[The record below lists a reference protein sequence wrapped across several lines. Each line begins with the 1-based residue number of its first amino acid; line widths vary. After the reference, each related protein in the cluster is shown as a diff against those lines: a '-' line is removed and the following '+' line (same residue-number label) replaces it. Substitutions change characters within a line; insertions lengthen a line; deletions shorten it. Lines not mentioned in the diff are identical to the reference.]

1 MFISARS
8 FEEYRAMFALTEHD
22 LFLRIL
28 DCPGGAAGFV
38 AEAGA
43 RGVDAVAVDP
53 QYGDDR
59 GRLGE
64 LALREIEHRH
74 TELVDGGADFV
85 WTWFEGPEQYT
96 RMRSEA
102 ARAFAR
108 DIAARPDRYVEGSL
122 PHLPFPDRSFD
133 LVLSSHLLFSYGEQ
147 MDEDF
152 HRDALLELVRLSRW
166 QVRLYPLFLH
176 TRFRRYP
183 ALEEMREALAGYGIA
198 SRVEP
203 VDYAFD
209 PGDQE
214 MLVLECADRGAL
226 PAREP
231 DPDAARRHHDPV
243 RWRHL
248 GADSERTA
256 PSEA

>member
-1 MFISARS
+1 MFISART
-8 FEEYRAMFALTEHD
+8 FEEYRAMFALADHD
-22 LFLRIL
+22 LSLRIL

-38 AEAGA
+38 AAAGA
-43 RGVDAVAVDP
+43 RGTDAVAVDP
-53 QYGDDR
+53 QYGP
-59 GRLGE
+59 GRENLGE
-64 LALREIEHRH
+64 LALRENEHKH
-74 TELVDGGADFV
+74 AELVDGGTDFV

-96 RMRSEA
+96 RLRSES

-133 LVLSSHLLFSYGEQ
+133 LVLSSHLLFSYGAQ

-152 HRDALLELVRLSRW
+152 HRQALLELVRVSRW

-176 TRFRRYP
+176 ADFRRYP
-183 ALEEMREALAGYGIA
+183 ALEAMREALAAYGVA

-209 PGDQE
+209 PGDEE
-214 MLVLECADRGAL
+214 MLVLECAERGAL

-231 DPDAARRHHDPV
+231 DPASEARNHDPV

-248 GADSERTA
+248 DSA
-256 PSEA
+256 L